1 MSNSDNMAN
10 NKSKKI
16 RLVDIEP
23 AEYNPRTI
31 SNDDYELLK
40 ENIEHYNLVD
50 PIIINLKNNRI
61 IGGHQRY
68 KVLLNDETR
77 KYKELNLIELGD
89 IGWVYNEDEI
99 QLDDDDEQI
108 LNLSLNN
115 LSGEWDTGKLL
126 DLFDDLTI
134 NQYDISITG
143 FNNNEIVEL
152 ELSNLDDY
160 IEDNEIKSVELS
172 ENIEEMFDER
182 RGALKYELK
191 FDTEQDYDF
200 FMDFL
205 DKLGD
210 ENVELNATTSLIT
223 YLLDKIK
230 NN

>member
-1 MSNSDNMAN
+1 MA
-10 NKSKKI
+10 SKFQKI
-16 RLVDIEP
+16 RLVDIQP

-31 SNDDYELLK
+31 SIDDFELLK

-68 KVLLNDETR
+68 KVLLEDETS
-77 KYKELNLIELGD
+77 KYKELNLLKLGD
-89 IGWVYNEDEI
+89 IGWVFNEDDI
-99 QLDDDDEQI
+99 KLRNDDDEKI

-126 DLFDDLTI
+126 DLFDDLNI
-134 NQYDISITG
+134 NQYDISLTG

-160 IEDNEIKSVELS
+160 IEDNEIRNVELS

-182 RGALKYELK
+182 KGALKYELK
-191 FDTEQDYDF
+191 FDTEADYDF

-223 YLLDKIK
+223 YCLDKIK
-230 NN
+230 EK